1 MPKSRLYLFFL
12 SIFLLS
18 TGFGIMT
25 PAVPIYAALEFH
37 ANQWEL
43 GLLGALA
50 ALPYI
55 FAPTI
60 FGKFSDSLGRRPLI
74 FAGLSVY
81 LGTSLLYM
89 MASSMLSLA
98 ALRLLEGLSFS
109 LIWPAAEAYV
119 GDNSSGRSRAGVVG
133 AYSVAWSAG
142 YMVGPFVYGGLVSI
156 IGLRNSFIMP
166 AMFMASSLAL
176 LVFTK
181 GDHTTSGEKR
191 QETLAPSKIV
201 FPVIL
206 YTMIMW
212 GFASLSF
219 FFLFP
224 EYSSGYGV
232 STPVIAYL
240 VGIAC
245 MARTLVFLFY
255 NKLIKILMEK
265 IVPFGMLL
273 LSFAMIVSWGLPNNY
288 GFIISVVLL
297 GLSLGLI
304 YAYSL
309 VYVLNKPA
317 KGLNAGLFESS
328 IGIGQFIGPISM
340 GFLGFSISPG
350 FPYLFLGILAA
361 ASILLT
367 LMAIR
372 HA

>member
-1 MPKSRLYLFFL
+1 MPGKGLYLFFL

-18 TGFGIMT
+18 TGFGVMI
-25 PAVPIYAALEFH
+25 PAVPLYAALVFH

-60 FGKFSDSLGRRPLI
+60 FGKFSDRLGRKPLI
-74 FAGLSVY
+74 FVGLSVY
-81 LGTSLLYM
+81 LVTSLLYM
-89 MASSMLSLA
+89 TASSVLSLA

-119 GDNSSGRSRAGVVG
+119 GDNSSGRSRAEIVG
-133 AYSVAWSAG
+133 KYSVAWSAG
-142 YMVGPFVYGGLVSI
+142 YMVGPFIYGGLVSI

-166 AMFMASSLAL
+166 AMFMAASLAI

-181 GDHTTSGEKR
+181 GNSITKEEQ
-191 QETLAPSKIV
+191 QETLTSSKMV
-201 FPVIL
+201 FPVVL
-206 YTMIMW
+206 YTMVIW

-224 EYSSGYGV
+224 GYSHGYGI
-232 STPVIAYL
+232 STPIIAYL

-255 NKLIKILMEK
+255 NKLTKSLMGK
-265 IVPFGMLL
+265 IVPLGMLL
-273 LSFAMIVSWGLPNNY
+273 LSFAMIVAWGLTNIY
-288 GFIISVVLL
+288 GFMASVMLL

-309 VYVLNKPA
+309 VYVLNRPA

-328 IGIGQFIGPISM
+328 IGIGEFIGPLSM
-340 GFLGFSISPG
+340 GFLGFSISPS
-350 FPYLFLGILAA
+350 FPYLFLGVLAA

-367 LMAIR
+367 LLAIR

>member
-1 MPKSRLYLFFL
+1 MPRRGLYLFFL

-25 PAVPIYAALEFH
+25 PAVPIYAAMIFH
-37 ANQWEL
+37 ANQLEL

-98 ALRLLEGLSFS
+98 ALRLLEGLSFA

-119 GDNSSGRSRAGVVG
+119 GDKSSGRSRTGVVG

-166 AMFMASSLAL
+166 AMFMAASLAL
-176 LVFTK
+176 LFLAK
-181 GDHTTSGEKR
+181 GDRTRMEER
-191 QETLAPSKIV
+191 QEPLAPPKMA

-206 YTMIMW
+206 YTMVMW

-224 EYSSGYGV
+224 QYSSGYGI

-255 NKLIKILMEK
+255 NKLTKIMMKK

-273 LSFAMIVSWGLPNNY
+273 LSFAMIVSWGFPNIY
-288 GFIISVVLL
+288 GFTISVMLL

-328 IGIGQFIGPISM
+328 IGIGQFIGPLAM

-361 ASILLT
+361 TSILLT
-367 LMAIR
+367 LVPIR

>member
-1 MPKSRLYLFFL
+1 MPGKKLYLFFL

-25 PAVPIYAALEFH
+25 PAVPIYAAMVFH

-74 FAGLSVY
+74 FVGLSLY
-81 LGTSLLYM
+81 FGTSLLYM
-89 MASSMLSLA
+89 MASSVLSLA

-133 AYSVAWSAG
+133 TYCVAWSAG
-142 YMVGPFVYGGLVSI
+142 YMVGPFIYGGLVSI

-166 AMFMASSLAL
+166 AMFMAASLAL
-176 LVFTK
+176 MVFAR
-181 GDHTTSGEKR
+181 GDGTSREER
-191 QETLAPSKIV
+191 QETLAPSKMA

-206 YTMIMW
+206 YTMIIW

-224 EYSSGYGV
+224 GYSSGYGI

-240 VGIAC
+240 VGMAC
-245 MARTLVFLFY
+245 MARTIVFLFY
-255 NKLIKILMEK
+255 NQLTKILTEK

-273 LSFAMIVSWGLPNNY
+273 LSFAMIVSWGLPNIY
-288 GFIISVVLL
+288 GFMISVTLL

-309 VYVLNKPA
+309 VYALNRPA

-350 FPYLFLGILAA
+350 FPYLFLGIMAA

-367 LMAIR
+367 FAAIR
-372 HA
+372 RA